1 MRTPYGL
8 TILDNC
14 LVCPKREEHLFCN
27 LPPAGAEAPKLIR
40 VEVRYDN
47 EKLKAFLKQP
57 AEKITDGG
65 MPWVELAG
73 ADLEA
78 LISYLNLK

>member
-1 MRTPYGL
+1 
-8 TILDNC
+8 
-14 LVCPKREEHLFCN
+14 
-27 LPPAGAEAPKLIR
+27 LIR

-57 AEKITDGG
+57 AKKITDGG

-73 ADLEA
+73 ADLRA